1 MKKFIIITLAFLS
14 ALILP
19 LFSVN
24 AETFKFK
31 RMPLGSF
38 INYYPTDD
46 MYIGRGSE
54 TIKLEIHSLGGY
66 NYTDVYGIVDDNNN
80 VTQGYCLSLGKQVYS
95 GASLGKHLGFGELN
109 NSFGHNMLGDIN
121 NNATELATQAVLKNI
136 LASQG
141 NLGGIDSYVGGAYVA
156 DSSDKSVGSC
166 NNSTTCAR
174 FFATQLLV
182 WEVMTGGRT
191 GEQGY
196 TKNPQGN
203 LAYQDFVKSNA
214 TLRSAYNS
222 ILDDAEELSDP
233 NRLALT
239 GETITLNWSDANDRY
254 ESNNVTLGNYNYVN
268 PLPDGVSITS
278 KDSNNNVLIYS
289 TKQYKNPETIN
300 IELRRGSTTNSTF
313 TWYKFTNHSDA
324 QDILMGNY
332 GLSVSSNFYI
342 QTETGKF
349 NISKIDSET
358 KELLPG
364 SKFELLK
371 CKGSNCEKSELVSEI
386 DLTNNAEEVEVKVN
400 KSGKYILRETVV
412 PYGYTSLQE
421 FIFKINIRNTGTVI
435 SDVPGT
441 APVNI
446 RKDENGI
453 YKESLVVENKPKT
466 ITIRKIDG
474 RDNSAVNGAT
484 FQVKDE
490 NGNLVKFNLDNTGI
504 YRYNANGSITDI
516 VNPSS
521 NEYRLALLPKGKYT
535 IVETNVPYP
544 YVLAGKQQDRETKIL
559 IDNNS
564 DLQVYNSSTKN
575 YDKVNNAVVTAKNF
589 LTKVK
594 ILKVGTSGKVLP
606 GVQFELYDST
616 KTKQIPLLK
625 NANTGEYEYSP
636 LATSPI
642 QIITND
648 QGRATINYLPAGK
661 YYLKETV
668 TIDGYEITKE
678 NEWTEIDVVV
688 GKDSSPV
695 IYKSISNAKGEF
707 SFYKIDEDGNYLS
720 DGKFKLQVY
729 NEKTSRYEDV
739 ALIYHEKENY
749 YTIDKTGESDI
760 YIFTPINGIVTFKEI
775 DAKTKYRIVEI
786 EAPEGFVLPKESEAY
801 VDLVVSE
808 NGYVSGN
815 PILINKKVTVEEEA
829 SAQAELVINIS
840 TGQDRIRY
848 ALIIGGILTVIIALF
863 VIKGKLK
870 K

>member
-24 AETFKFK
+24 AETFRFK

-141 NLGGIDSYVGGAYVA
+141 NLGGIDSYVGGTYVA

-313 TWYKFTNHSDA
+313 TWYKFTNHSDD

-559 IDNNS
+559 IDNKPLTKLPKTGKYINETLDRNFGINKEYDIS
-564 DLQVYNSSTKN
+564 NLDDITKVTIYYVNKNNVNQTYYVPVTKYVNTNQEKIKIIIDELSSKISYESNLMSYLNYNAKLLDYSFDEDEVDLNFNEYLFDNKEQSKVLEEVIYSISYSVMDSYGVSKINFF
-575 YDKVNNAVVTAKNF
+575 VNN
-589 LTKVK
+589 
-594 ILKVGTSGKVLP
+594 
-606 GVQFELYDST
+606 
-616 KTKQIPLLK
+616 KQI
-625 NANTGEYEYSP
+625 
-636 LATSPI
+636 
-642 QIITND
+642 
-648 QGRATINYLPAGK
+648 
-661 YYLKETV
+661 
-668 TIDGYEITKE
+668 
-678 NEWTEIDVVV
+678 
-688 GKDSSPV
+688 
-695 IYKSISNAKGEF
+695 
-707 SFYKIDEDGNYLS
+707 
-720 DGKFKLQVY
+720 
-729 NEKTSRYEDV
+729 
-739 ALIYHEKENY
+739 
-749 YTIDKTGESDI
+749 
-760 YIFTPINGIVTFKEI
+760 
-775 DAKTKYRIVEI
+775 
-786 EAPEGFVLPKESEAY
+786 
-801 VDLVVSE
+801 
-808 NGYVSGN
+808 
-815 PILINKKVTVEEEA
+815 
-829 SAQAELVINIS
+829 
-840 TGQDRIRY
+840 
-848 ALIIGGILTVIIALF
+848 
-863 VIKGKLK
+863 
-870 K
+870 

>member
-1 MKKFIIITLAFLS
+1 MKKIIITVLVFLT

-24 AETFKFK
+24 AETFRFK

-54 TIKLEIHSLGGY
+54 TIRLKINSLGGY
-66 NYTDVYGIVDDNNN
+66 NYTDVYGIVDDNGN

-95 GASLGKHLGFGELN
+95 GAALGKHLGFGELN

-121 NNATELATQAVLKNI
+121 NNAAELATQAVLKNI

-141 NLGGIDSYVGGAYVA
+141 NLGGIDSYVGGAYVV
-156 DSSDKSVGSC
+156 DGSDKSVGSC

-203 LAYQDFVKSNA
+203 SAYQDFVKSNA
-214 TLRSAYNS
+214 ILRNAYNS

-239 GETITLNWSDANDRY
+239 GETITLKWSDATDRY

-278 KDSNNNVLIYS
+278 KDINNNVLIYS
-289 TKQYKNPETIN
+289 KNQYKNPEMIN

-313 TWYKFTNHSDA
+313 IWYKFTNHSDA

-371 CKGSNCEKSELVSEI
+371 CKGSNCEKSELVKEI
-386 DLTNNAEEVEVKVN
+386 DLTKNAEEVEVNVN

-412 PYGYTSLQE
+412 PYGYTALQE
-421 FIFKINIRNTGTVI
+421 FMFKVNISNAGTVI

-453 YKESLVVENKPKT
+453 YKESLVIENKPKT
-466 ITIRKIDG
+466 ITIRKING
-474 RDNSAVNGAT
+474 RDNSALNGAT
-484 FQVKDE
+484 FQIKDE
-490 NGNLVKFNLDNTGI
+490 NGNLVKFNLDSTGI
-504 YRYNANGSITDI
+504 YRYNENGDITNI
-516 VNPSS
+516 VNNST

-544 YVLAGKQQDRETKIL
+544 YVLAGKEEDRETKIL

-564 DLQVYNSSTKN
+564 DLQVYNSKTKN
-575 YDKVNNAVVTAKNF
+575 YDKVSSAVLTIKNF
-589 LTKVK
+589 LTKVE
-594 ILKVGTSGKVLP
+594 ILKTGNSGKVLP
-606 GVQFELYDST
+606 GVTFELYDST
-616 KTKQIPLLK
+616 KTKQISILK
-625 NANTGEYEYSP
+625 NETTGEYEYSS
-636 LATSPI
+636 LATNPI
-642 QIITND
+642 QIITNN
-648 QGRATINYLPAGK
+648 QGKATINYLPAGK

-678 NEWTEIDVVV
+678 NEWTEINVVV
-688 GKDSSPV
+688 DRESAPIV
-695 IYKSISNAKGEF
+695 YKAISNAKGEF
-707 SFYKIDEDGNYLS
+707 SFYKIDEDGNYLN

-729 NEKTSRYEDV
+729 NEKTSRFEDA
-739 ALIYHEKENY
+739 ALIYHENENY
-749 YTIDKTGESDI
+749 YTIDKTGKSDI
-760 YIFTPINGIVTFKEI
+760 YIFTPVNGIVTFKEI

-786 EAPEGFVLPKESEAY
+786 EAPEGFVLPKESEAF
-801 VDLVVSE
+801 VELIVSE

-829 SAQAELVINIS
+829 SAQAELIINIS
-840 TGQDRIRY
+840 TGQNKIKY
-848 ALIIGGILTVIIALF
+848 ALIIGGILAIIIVLF
-863 VIKGKLK
+863 ILKEKLK